1 MSTNESELHQFNQ
14 FVAGKLQHGADLTP
28 EQCLHL
34 WRAENPNSPE
44 YEENIRVIQQ
54 SIDEMETGEVS
65 IDGDALNSQLRSKYS
80 KAE

>member
-1 MSTNESELHQFNQ
+1 MSTNESELHQFSQ
-14 FVAGKLQHGADLTP
+14 FVAGKLQLGADLTP

-44 YEENIRVIQQ
+44 YEENVRVIQHA
-54 SIDEMETGEVS
+54 IDEMEAGEVF
-65 IDGDALNSQLRSKYS
+65 IDGESLNSQLRSKYS